1 MIKTKYILNKECT
14 LDLLEEEGFRFNYGM
29 ERWIRLYPVLFYQ
42 GKQHTPVVFLKA
54 VIDLEEHDF
63 SYSIVNGQ
71 GDLDSMYYSDYGR
84 KDTYVTKID
93 KNVTKVLRR
102 LCFAEIIEKRRR

>member
-14 LDLLEEEGFRFNYGM
+14 PELLEEEGFRFNYDT
-29 ERWIRLYPVLFYQ
+29 ERWTRLYPVLFYQ

-54 VIDLEEHDF
+54 VIDFEECDF

-71 GDLDSMYYSDYGR
+71 GDLDSTYYSDYGH

-93 KNVTKVLRR
+93 KNATKALRR
-102 LCFAEIIEKRRR
+102 LCFAEIIEKRRK